1 MRGRAP
7 PRCTWHLGVG
17 DMADDWC
24 SWPQGAIAPVIESFV
39 RTTAKPQ
46 CLHRR
51 TRQSHSAFIE
61 SFVGTRRSRE
71 CLDLTETLPGE
82 VRPEHQ
88 FTGNVGSIWS
98 QRYFLIVSGI
108 EEGAP
113 SASSRPSIARGP
125 PAHTLGC
132 TCIATY
138 FGCAH
143 VLCLVR
149 VSYVCACSVRFGGVG
164 HALPERT
171 GVVCACA
178 CLQHLHIPTIYT

>member
-39 RTTAKPQ
+39 RT
-46 CLHRR
+46 
-51 TRQSHSAFIE
+51 RQSHSAFIE
-61 SFVGTRRSRE
+61 GHGKATVPSSKASLGHGKAVSAW
-71 CLDLTETLPGE
+71 TLPRPYRAK

-88 FTGNVGSIWS
+88 FTGNVALIWS
-98 QRYFLIVSGI
+98 QRYFFIVSGI

-149 VSYVCACSVRFGGVG
+149 VSYVRACSVRFGGVG

>member
-1 MRGRAP
+1 MRRSGPPALVRELRWPNLRNMRGRAP

-82 VRPEHQ
+82 GKTRAPIHRQCRLDLVTEILPHRVRHRGRSALGLLKAVHCSWP
-88 FTGNVGSIWS
+88 TRPYPWLYLY
-98 QRYFLIVSGI
+98 RYVLWLRTRTLFGTSVVRARVFCALRGR
-108 EEGAP
+108 GTRAP
-113 SASSRPSIARGP
+113 
-125 PAHTLGC
+125 
-132 TCIATY
+132 
-138 FGCAH
+138 
-143 VLCLVR
+143 
-149 VSYVCACSVRFGGVG
+149 
-164 HALPERT
+164 
-171 GVVCACA
+171 
-178 CLQHLHIPTIYT
+178 